1 MDTNILIVEDN
12 YLVAEDLKQSL
23 EKNNFNVVAIVDNAE
38 EAIIALKTFAVDLV
52 LIDIVING
60 KISGIE
66 LAEII
71 HLNYQ
76 IPFIYV
82 TSNSDKKTISKALV
96 HKPKSYIIKPFTEI
110 DIFTNVQLALDSKK
124 EVVTQTNQTDTTSMM
139 IKVDCNFVK
148 IKFDALLFVKAEGNY
163 LKFET
168 QEKEY
173 VTRMKLK
180 ECSDLMP
187 SFFVQ
192 IHKSYIVNT
201 NFITFFNAKLVH
213 VAHAKLPV
221 GRAYKEVLQQF

>member
-1 MDTNILIVEDN
+1 MDTNILIIEDN

-96 HKPKSYIIKPFTEI
+96 HKPQSYIIKPFTEI

-139 IKVDCNFVK
+139 IKVDGNFVK

-187 SFFVQ
+187 IFFVQ

-213 VAHAKLPV
+213 VTNAKLPV